1 MKKNQ
6 HLTVKGNVMDRGQLK
21 WGALMLPEHVR
32 MLREWRDDEPA
43 NHKPQLDEEEL
54 GLLQEEIALAYQRQ
68 CIVELRYW
76 HGRVA
81 IVAGTIISINL
92 STRTVELSVGGDTK
106 GVAFVDLLGIRLVD

>member
-43 NHKPQLDEEEL
+43 KHKPHLDEEEL
-54 GLLQEEIALAYQRQ
+54 GLLQEEIGLAHQRQ
-68 CIVELRYW
+68 CLAELRYW
-76 HGRVA
+76 SDGLATLSGV
-81 IVAGTIISINL
+81 VVSIDL
-92 STRTVELSVGGDTK
+92 FSRTVQVLTATEAVRIGFD
-106 GVAFVDLLGIRLVD
+106 DLLGIRLID